1 MLLLTLSFFV
11 VAFLYSI
18 VGFGGGSSYI
28 AILGVSGT
36 PYDLIPKIAL
46 ICNLLVVS
54 GGCYHYFKNGHS
66 SKKIILPFI
75 LSSVP
80 MSYLGGLFPIK
91 EQTFFILLSL
101 SLILVGLKIL
111 FVPDKQTSEIK
122 DPPFLTSFLTGG
134 GLGLLSGML
143 GIGGGIFLSP
153 LLINMGWARSKTA
166 AAVASVFILVNSVAG
181 LAGQFTKNFNY
192 HELYH
197 YFPLFLSVIV
207 AGQLGSRLGSHSK
220 VSYGLIQKGTA
231 LLVLLVSVRLLFKNF

>member
-1 MLLLTLSFFV
+1 MFLLTLSFFM

-28 AILGVSGT
+28 AILGVSGI
-36 PYDLIPKIAL
+36 PYHLIPKIAL

-54 GGCYHYFKNGHS
+54 GGCYHYFKNGHF
-66 SKKIILPFI
+66 SKKLILPFI

-80 MSYLGGLFPIK
+80 MSYLGGMFPIK

-111 FVPDKQTSEIK
+111 FVPDKQMSTIK

-134 GLGLLSGML
+134 GLGLLSGMV

-153 LLINMGWARSKTA
+153 ILINTGWARSKTA

-181 LAGQFTKNFNY
+181 LAGQLTKDFNFL
-192 HELYH
+192 ELSD

-207 AGQLGSRLGSHSK
+207 AGQLGSRIGSHSK
-220 VSYGLIQKGTA
+220 VSYGLIQKGTG
-231 LLVLLVSVRLLFKNF
+231 LLILVVSVRLLFKVF

>member
-1 MLLLTLSFFV
+1 MFLLTLSFFM

-36 PYDLIPKIAL
+36 PYHLIPKIAL

-54 GGCYHYFKNGHS
+54 GGCYHYFKNDHF
-66 SKKIILPFI
+66 SKKLILPFI

-80 MSYLGGLFPIK
+80 MSYLGGMFPIK
-91 EQTFFILLSL
+91 EQTFFILLSF

-111 FVPDKQTSEIK
+111 FVPDKQMSAIK
-122 DPPFLTSFLTGG
+122 DPSFLTSFLTGG
-134 GLGLLSGML
+134 SLGLLSGMV

-153 LLINMGWARSKTA
+153 ILINMGWARSKTA

-181 LAGQFTKNFNY
+181 LAGQLTKDFNY

-207 AGQLGSRLGSHSK
+207 AGQLGSRIGSHSRI
-220 VSYGLIQKGTA
+220 SYDLIQKGTG
-231 LLVLLVSVRLLFKNF
+231 LLILIVSMRLLIKIF